1 MAILLSRIFDQNS
14 SFQSCQKDLSVLY
27 MAIIDF
33 SFTKR
38 MSALNC
44 CILFDCLL
52 WVRNRCP
59 IFSDMIVPYIEKL
72 TIML

>member
-38 MSALNC
+38 CQLSTVV
-44 CILFDCLL
+44 FCLTVYFGL
-52 WVRNRCP
+52 EMDVLV
-59 IFSDMIVPYIEKL
+59 FSDMIVPYIEKL